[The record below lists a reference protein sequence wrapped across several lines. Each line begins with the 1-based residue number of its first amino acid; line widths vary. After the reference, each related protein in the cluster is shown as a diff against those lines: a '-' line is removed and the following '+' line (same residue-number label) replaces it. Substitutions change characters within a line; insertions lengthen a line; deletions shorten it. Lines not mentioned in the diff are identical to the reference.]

1 MQWNCGYRVRKS
13 QMDHVLFPVR
23 RLKVMP
29 PQLLEDIVLPHE
41 IPKGVIGKQELSDWE
56 DSRLF
61 EKKVEF

>member
-1 MQWNCGYRVRKS
+1 
-13 QMDHVLFPVR
+13 MDHVLFPVR

-61 EKKVEF
+61 EKKWNFN